1 MSQIQ
6 IQSVTNTNTRV
17 QYTNAKLSW
26 GQTRVTPLVG
36 EAHRC
41 HRYKYK
47 VSQIKIQEF
56 NTQIQNYHGDRKQ
69 THVTPLVG
77 EAHKCHQ
84 LVNTLDSHP
93 ALKKKKNEK

>member
-6 IQSVTNTNTRV
+6 IQSVVNTNTRV

-36 EAHRC
+36 EAHKR
-41 HRYKYK
+41 
-47 VSQIKIQEF
+47 
-56 NTQIQNYHGDRKQ
+56 
-69 THVTPLVG
+69 
-77 EAHKCHQ
+77 HQ

-93 ALKKKKNEK
+93 ALKKNKKIEINIARGTTDPRVEFCLPK

>member
-6 IQSVTNTNTRV
+6 IQSVVNTNTRV

-36 EAHRC
+36 EAHKR
-41 HRYKYK
+41 
-47 VSQIKIQEF
+47 
-56 NTQIQNYHGDRKQ
+56 
-69 THVTPLVG
+69 
-77 EAHKCHQ
+77 HQ

-93 ALKKKKNEK
+93 ALKKKKKRDIKNWFGERSGGGTGGRK